1 MPSTPAAVVHEPT
14 TRTIDQLC
22 LSPLNVRIDPAATSP
37 KAIAVMEASLM
48 ARGQLE
54 PILVH
59 PLRGNTRKWGAHA
72 GGRRYRAFKNL
83 IERGDLP
90 RDHAIRVEIRANLSD
105 AELLA
110 ESMVENIGRRDLEP
124 YETFDGVRR
133 MSATGASVVAIAAAL
148 GQEEA
153 AIARMLR
160 LGNLPKPIFEALS
173 AGRISE
179 DQARAFGATADA
191 GVQLAAWQRLSGG
204 AATFTVP
211 PDRIRAA
218 IGIGDADA
226 AKLLA
231 FVGERA
237 YLDAGGRLEPD
248 LFATAEQPRDRVVD
262 LDRLRELADSALD
275 IVRTEVRRAT
285 GRPDLRFIA
294 EPPKDKHG
302 TTTDWDLRASGVQ
315 AGNFAAKVDLP
326 DGDIVARLVVDPSG
340 KAAVDY
346 WWASRSAKYANRR
359 GPAAAAA
366 SPRAA
371 DAAIA
376 AEKLAPAAAIGQ
388 QYDGAKQ
395 IADAALREEEGLSAE
410 SVDVFRSVRRTILRG
425 LLIENAELGGHVARD
440 WLVWTQLRLGLEV
453 DSRPRAVGVAKWI
466 GAEGDPAA
474 AIDVV
479 RAMPAHK
486 GWRDAL
492 EELGR
497 KSFATDEDL
506 ASAFADYRA
515 SDGRLQRL
523 AEAVVAAWSL
533 ERSLAEGAA
542 GYGVR
547 THDELARQL
556 GIYAHNHDVMVRQYW
571 TPGEKLLGR
580 IPRGQLLAM
589 AEPLVEPESF
599 TAWTKAKVGEVVARL
614 VALVNGAEVRGA
626 RADRARAAS
635 TWVHPLLRFMPAPAG
650 PDNDKADVIAP
661 EKEAA

>member
-22 LSPLNVRIDPAATSP
+22 LSRLNVRIDPAATS
-37 KAIAVMEASLM
+37 AESIAVMEASLM

-59 PLRGNTRKWGAHA
+59 PLRDNSKKWGAHA

-83 IERGDLP
+83 VERGHLP
-90 RDHAIRVEIRANLSD
+90 RDHPIQVKIRADLSD

-133 MSATGASVVAIAAAL
+133 MAATGASVAAIAAAL

-160 LGNLPKPIFEALS
+160 LGNLAEPIFKALS

-179 DQARAFGATADA
+179 DQARAFGATADVA
-191 GVQLAAWQRLSGG
+191 VQLAAWKRLSGE

-211 PDRIRAA
+211 ADRIRAA
-218 IGIGDADA
+218 IGIGDADV

-248 LFATAEQPRDRVVD
+248 LFATAEQPRARVVD
-262 LDRLRELADSALD
+262 VDRLRALADGALD
-275 IVRTEVRRAT
+275 IVRAEVRRAT

-302 TTTDWDLRASGVQ
+302 ATTDWDLRVSGVQ
-315 AGNFAAKVDLP
+315 TGNFASKVDLP
-326 DGDIVARLVVDPSG
+326 DGDVVARLFVDPNG
-340 KAAVDY
+340 KAAVEY

-395 IADAALREEEGLSAE
+395 IADAVLREEEGLSADG
-410 SVDVFRSVRRTILRG
+410 VDVFRSVRRTILRG
-425 LLIENAELGGHVARD
+425 MLIEHAVLGGDVARD
-440 WLVWTQLRLGLEV
+440 WTTWTQLRLGLDV
-453 DSRPRAVGVAKWI
+453 HCRPRAVGVARWI
-466 GAEGDPAA
+466 GAEGDPPAA
-474 AIDVV
+474 TDAV
-479 RAMPAHK
+479 RAMPASAR
-486 GWRDAL
+486 WRDAL

-497 KSFATDEDL
+497 QSFATDDDF

-515 SDGRLQRL
+515 SDARLQSL

-547 THDELARQL
+547 THDELARHL
-556 GIYAHNHDVMVRQYW
+556 GVYAHNHDVMIRQHW
-571 TPGEKLLGR
+571 TPDEKFLGR
-580 IPRGQLLAM
+580 IPRGQLLAI
-589 AEPLVEPESF
+589 AEPLIEPESF

-614 VALVNGAEVRGA
+614 VALVTGAEVRGA
-626 RADRARAAS
+626 RADRAREAA
-635 TWVHPLLRFMPAPAG
+635 TWIHPLLRFMPPPPAP
-650 PDNDKADVIAP
+650 NDAKADAIAP
-661 EKEAA
+661 VREAA